1 VAHVAL
7 LFHGMQMYMKY
18 FLERTKLVQHLIQ
31 FRQNSMQKHMDQI
44 SQSLSVFA
52 KRRPIDAGGGQ
63 RNPSFPKGRVDEEAL
78 ELEMTCVPQA
88 GTVKNNPMN
97 GESKQDGVSV
107 HVDPASGRQYT
118 YDKATGDT
126 KWIEG

>member
-1 VAHVAL
+1 
-7 LFHGMQMYMKY
+7 
-18 FLERTKLVQHLIQ
+18 
-31 FRQNSMQKHMDQI
+31 MQKHMDQI

-126 KWIEG
+126 KWIEGWGWHSNTEYMYHGM